1 MGAESI
7 HGLKIVVA
15 KHAGA
20 NKEPLLIVA
29 TMNSWVGLRN
39 ETDEV
44 TQIVEFA
51 LPCNW
56 CHLAHNWWLQ
66 SIFVETLGSD
76 KPSDLGLEGGE
87 RGVRLR
93 TWPVHV
99 MVAELLK
106 LGSCC
111 TGRPKGRRQEKLD
124 CFLSFGRGLPC
135 QALQVPKGDHDLRL
149 YLRAFVN

>member
-1 MGAESI
+1 MLGVLPRSPWLHPALLLIKINDFHGAEESI
-7 HGLKIVVA
+7 HAFHGLKIVVA

-56 CHLAHNWWLQ
+56 CHLAHYWWLQ
-66 SIFVETLGSD
+66 SIFVWILGSD

-93 TWPVHV
+93 TWPVLV

-106 LGSCC
+106 LGSC
-111 TGRPKGRRQEKLD
+111 
-124 CFLSFGRGLPC
+124 
-135 QALQVPKGDHDLRL
+135 
-149 YLRAFVN
+149 